1 MPRPGDPGASGGG
14 EMSVD
19 PPRRTLLSS
28 VYIPLGRAPV
38 VWRPATLWAAI
49 VRYGIMHGM
58 VPASVAARIMPEAPV
73 SISPSTPASYEAA
86 PPAPAP
92 VSISPSTPLS
102 TTQNVVISMKPA
114 TPPPSP
120 TPSPAPTPAPVPT
133 PVEAAPPTA
142 AAAPVHVA
150 PRAGMGV
157 HPV

>member
-1 MPRPGDPGASGGG
+1 
-14 EMSVD
+14 MSVD
-19 PPRRTLLSS
+19 PPRRTLLPS

-49 VRYGIMHGM
+49 VHYGIAHGM

-73 SISPSTPASYEAA
+73 SISPAE
-86 PPAPAP
+86 AP

-102 TTQNVVISMKPA
+102 TTRTIVISMKPA
-114 TPPPSP
+114 TPPPTP
-120 TPSPAPTPAPVPT
+120 TPSPAPTPKPAPA

-142 AAAPVHVA
+142 AAPVHVA
-150 PRAGMGV
+150 PRVGMGV